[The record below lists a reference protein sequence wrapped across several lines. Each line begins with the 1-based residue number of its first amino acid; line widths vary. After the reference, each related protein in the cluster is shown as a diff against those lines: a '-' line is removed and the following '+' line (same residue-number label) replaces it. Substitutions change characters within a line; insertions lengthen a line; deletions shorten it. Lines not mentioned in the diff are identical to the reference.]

1 MTSIELTE
9 KINAIFADLT
19 TNLTKANAGNKSA
32 AVRARKNTVELEKL
46 FKEYRKVSVEE
57 SKQ

>member
-9 KINAIFADLT
+9 KINAVIADLT
-19 TNLTKANAGNKSA
+19 INFSKANTGNKSA
-32 AVRARKNTVELEKL
+32 AIRARKNTVELEKL